1 MSSKCNRYTAESW
14 EECGLR
20 HLLGIPSKPVR
31 TPVALLPEGEGVFQ
45 TAEQVQ
51 RMMDLTYLP
60 EVIELDV
67 IPGTVVDWSKE
78 PKTVKCAVM
87 YNAYPFDVYDMCEY
101 GIFNAM
107 FLGVE
112 RNIPVALKLTAKL
125 DKDGR
130 AIKRHPAEKALDRP
144 CFESERDRPEFWA
157 IGEEGAKV
165 GARLEYL
172 RREAAKFREAQA
184 KTEERKENVR
194 PS

>member
-20 HLLGIPSKPVR
+20 ALLGIPSRPVR

-67 IPGTVVDWSKE
+67 IPGTVINWSKE

-87 YNAYPFDVYDMCEY
+87 YNAYMFDVFDMCEY
-101 GIFNAM
+101 GEFDAM
-107 FLGVE
+107 FRGVQ
-112 RNIPVALKLTAKL
+112 RGIPVALKLTAKL

-130 AIKRHPAEKALDRP
+130 AIKRHPAEKALDRQ

-157 IGEEGAKV
+157 IGERSANA

-184 KTEERKENVR
+184 KKEERKENVR

>member
-1 MSSKCNRYTAESW
+1 MPGTRNHYTAESW

-20 HLLGIPSKPVR
+20 TLLGIPDEAVR
-31 TPVALLPEGEGVFQ
+31 TPVVLLPEGEGVFQ

-51 RMMDLTYLP
+51 QMMDLTYLP

-67 IPGTVVDWSKE
+67 IPGRGYGWSKK

-87 YNAYPFDVYDMCEY
+87 YNAYPFIVYDMCEY
-101 GIFNAM
+101 GVVNAM
-107 FLGVE
+107 YRGTE
-112 RNIPVALKLTAKL
+112 RAIPVALKLTVKL

-130 AIKRHPAEKALDRP
+130 AIKRHPSEKSLDRP

-172 RREAAKFREAQA
+172 RREAAKFRETQA
-184 KTEERKENVR
+184 RKEGGKENVR